1 MQDAFL
7 HRPDETAEYY
17 FQEGCHILESLNDDA
32 DPEASIARARVAPG
46 RTTRWHRLDG
56 VTERYLIVSGEGRAE
71 VGDSPPMAVRPG
83 DVVLIPTGVRQRI
96 TCTGPDDLVFY
107 AICTPRFRPAC
118 YRDVDPA

>member
-1 MQDAFL
+1 MKDAFL

-32 DPEASIARARVAPG
+32 DPEASIARARVTPG

-71 VGDSPPMAVRPG
+71 VGAPPPMDVRPG
-83 DVVLIPTGVRQRI
+83 DVVLIPAGVRQRI
-96 TCTGPDDLVFY
+96 ACTGPDDLVFY